1 MRQWLAA
8 AFVLTLLGAAT
19 VARATPSLLTDFT
32 TKYPSATRLDTCG
45 TCHNSFASFAPF
57 NPYGQAFS
65 DAGGATDAS
74 AALDAI
80 KDSDSD
86 GDGTSNIDEI
96 NQATGFLPGWTCDTY
111 QSATS
116 PPADLA
122 DFVDPLN
129 VGCLAVTTTTVAGGT
144 TTTVPATTTTISGGT
159 TTTVPVTTTTL
170 GVTTTLGPTTTLG
183 GTTTTVSGSTTTL
196 PAEPVCSQPVT
207 GSGAGPKASDCLFI
221 LRTAVGSSVCE
232 PACICNTSGSAG
244 TTASDALICL
254 KKAVGQDIALNCHC
268 GGTTTTL
275 SSTTTTLPVTTTSVP
290 PTTVP
295 PTTTI
300 TVPPTT
306 TTSTTTTTS
315 GGGNIANGQAD
326 YDARCSFCHAASP
339 HDPDAEF
346 ANDIAGEGNLLV
358 PDLSTIDSA
367 MDGIT
372 LDPQQLSDMAAFLDS
387 LQQ

>member
-1 MRQWLAA
+1 VRHLSQQLCQLRS
-8 AFVLTLLGAAT
+8 VQ
-19 VARATPSLLTDFT
+19 
-32 TKYPSATRLDTCG
+32 
-45 TCHNSFASFAPF
+45 
-57 NPYGQAFS
+57 PYGQAFS

-159 TTTVPVTTTTL
+159 TTTVS
-170 GVTTTLGPTTTLG
+170 
-183 GTTTTVSGSTTTL
+183 GTTTTL

-207 GSGAGPKASDCLFI
+207 GSGDGPKASDCLFI

-232 PACICNTSGSAG
+232 PPASA
-244 TTASDALICL
+244 TRAEA
-254 KKAVGQDIALNCHC
+254 
-268 GGTTTTL
+268 
-275 SSTTTTLPVTTTSVP
+275 P
-290 PTTVP
+290 
-295 PTTTI
+295 
-300 TVPPTT
+300 
-306 TTSTTTTTS
+306 
-315 GGGNIANGQAD
+315 
-326 YDARCSFCHAASP
+326 ARPRATH
-339 HDPDAEF
+339 
-346 ANDIAGEGNLLV
+346 
-358 PDLSTIDSA
+358 
-367 MDGIT
+367 
-372 LDPQQLSDMAAFLDS
+372 
-387 LQQ
+387 